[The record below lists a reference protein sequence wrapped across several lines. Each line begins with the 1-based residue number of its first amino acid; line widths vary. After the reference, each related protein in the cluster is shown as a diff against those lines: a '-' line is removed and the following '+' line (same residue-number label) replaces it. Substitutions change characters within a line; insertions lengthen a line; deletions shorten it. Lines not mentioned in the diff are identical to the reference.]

1 MTEEH
6 QTGLLLGTKTKK
18 QLENE
23 EKLMKKR
30 TRAAAKRE
38 AGLKATAEARKRRG
52 GELSELGFD
61 ACVVTTS
68 DGDIA
73 SNIGT
78 TSSGEVALK
87 LIGLE
92 MAYDGGD
99 GHLLRPSSLTLLRG
113 RRYGLTG
120 RNGVGKSTLLH
131 HLSKL
136 APNDLSVRCSFL
148 FCVFFFFL
156 VLFFFFFP
164 GVSRTGVSFSL
175 PLLLL
180 SSCYRSLIDFTCLTR
195 NCWQ

>member
-38 AGLKATAEARKRRG
+38 AGLKATAEARKRR

-148 FCVFFFFL
+148 FYVSFFFL
-156 VLFFFFFP
+156 VLFFSFFLVSHELVSRFLFLFFFFRRVISP
-164 GVSRTGVSFSL
+164 
-175 PLLLL
+175 
-180 SSCYRSLIDFTCLTR
+180 
-195 NCWQ
+195 